1 MLKMIFSLECD
12 RISDMKERDG
22 CRPDKVISNLVSTVF
37 GTKKL
42 ESKEEGKF
50 SKEAY
55 AMMLKTETSEITP
68 SDEGETVI
76 PTGDTTLGKNGHKRY
91 QTNRS

>member
-1 MLKMIFSLECD
+1 
-12 RISDMKERDG
+12 MKERDG
-22 CRPDKVISNLVSTVF
+22 CRPDRVLGNLVNTVF

-42 ESKEEGKF
+42 ESKQEGKF

-68 SDEGETVI
+68 ISDGETVI
-76 PTGDTTLGKNGHKRY
+76 PTGDTTSGRNGHKRY